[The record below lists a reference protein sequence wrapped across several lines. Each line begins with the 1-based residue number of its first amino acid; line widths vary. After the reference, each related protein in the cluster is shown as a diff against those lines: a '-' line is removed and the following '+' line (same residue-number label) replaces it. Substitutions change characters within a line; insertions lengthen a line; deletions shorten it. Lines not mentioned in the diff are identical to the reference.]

1 MEKQELETLMTK
13 EAAIDFGLD
22 VNDLIKVKKKD
33 GTYYVYKEKVSEED
47 YKKFMQEEWRLRKRR
62 QRDFEYLK
70 NEGMSL
76 LSLDKS
82 LEDINFE
89 VKSDEDLEEIAVTRL
104 MLEVLQDEIN
114 NLPKEDK
121 RLMNFIFHTDLTQ
134 RQLADIFGVSVWKI
148 NTDIKKNKKILR
160 DHLTK

>member
-1 MEKQELETLMTK
+1 MEKRMLETLMTK
-13 EAAIDFGLD
+13 EAVIDFGLY
-22 VNDLIKVKKKD
+22 VNDLIKVNKKD
-33 GTYYVYKEKVSEED
+33 GVYYVYKEKVNEED
-47 YKKFMQEEWRLRKRR
+47 YKKFIQEEWRLRKHR

-76 LSLDKS
+76 ISLDKS

-89 VKSDEDLEEIAVTRL
+89 VKSDENLEDLAVTRL
-104 MLEVLQDEIN
+104 MVEVLQDEKN
-114 NLPKEDK
+114 NLPEEDK
-121 RLMNFIFHTDLTQ
+121 KLMNLVFHTDLTQ

-148 NTDIKKNKKILR
+148 NTDIKKNKKTLR